1 MSDMQDPVVARIEA
15 NPKYQALKRQRSR
28 FGWLLTILMLLAYYG
43 FIGLIAFDKEFL
55 AKPIGAGVTTLG
67 IPIAFGVIVFTIAI
81 TGLYVR
87 RANSEY
93 DRLTAEILK
102 DANP

>member
-1 MSDMQDPVVARIEA
+1 MSDMIDPMVARIEA
-15 NPKYQALKRQRSR
+15 NPKYHELKRKRSS
-28 FGWLLTILMLLAYYG
+28 FGWLLTILMLLVYYG
-43 FIGLIAFDKEFL
+43 YVGLIAFDKELL
-55 AKPIGAGVTTLG
+55 AKPLGAGVTTLG
-67 IPIAFGVIVFTIAI
+67 IPIGLGVIVFTVLI

-102 DANP
+102 DAAP

>member
-15 NPKYQALKRQRSR
+15 NPKYQALKRKRGG
-28 FGWLLTILMLLAYYG
+28 FGWLLTLLMLLVYYG

-93 DRLTAEILK
+93 DRLTAEILE
-102 DANP
+102 DATR

>member
-15 NPKYQALKRQRSR
+15 NPKYQALKRKRGG

-87 RANSEY
+87 RANSAY
-93 DRLTAEILK
+93 DRLTAEILEESSR
-102 DANP
+102 